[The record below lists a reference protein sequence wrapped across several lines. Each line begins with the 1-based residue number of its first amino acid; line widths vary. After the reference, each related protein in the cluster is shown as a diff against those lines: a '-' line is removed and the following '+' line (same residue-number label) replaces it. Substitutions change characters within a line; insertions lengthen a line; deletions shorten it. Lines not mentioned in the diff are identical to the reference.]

1 MASLAAKARLQTDRL
16 IRRGK
21 TPIEAF
27 NAAIEAYKV
36 ETGDK
41 NGSSYAK
48 FTDRSYLEL
57 RNGELACVLTSN
69 ASRSDADKI
78 IRNIFLLCSEC
89 SREIWCDHNGRGR
102 ESDRFQFGDAT
113 VYVCMI
119 CQRGI
124 VERYLVGE

>member
-41 NGSSYAK
+41 NGFVIRQVHGQVLLGTAERRISVC
-48 FTDRSYLEL
+48 TDLQCL
-57 RNGELACVLTSN
+57 
-69 ASRSDADKI
+69 
-78 IRNIFLLCSEC
+78 
-89 SREIWCDHNGRGR
+89 
-102 ESDRFQFGDAT
+102 
-113 VYVCMI
+113 
-119 CQRGI
+119 
-124 VERYLVGE
+124 